1 MADGHNLWASSGYT
15 VNNPAA
21 WAPPPVIPSG
31 SLQTQRYDQT
41 PRPIK
46 RHMSE
51 SDDCEDVFSEESSKE
66 R

>member
-1 MADGHNLWASSGYT
+1 MADGHNLWGASGYT

-21 WAPPPVIPSG
+21 WAPPVLPS
-31 SLQTQRYDQT
+31 SSTAQRYDHSM
-41 PRPIK
+41 RPIK
-46 RHMSE
+46 RQMSE